1 MMFYHI
7 SNIFLI
13 CFSHFFLLVF
23 KLITHSA
30 MEQRHIQLARIFII
44 IFVSIIQTLHIENLT
59 EK

>member
-1 MMFYHI
+1 
-7 SNIFLI
+7 
-13 CFSHFFLLVF
+13 
-23 KLITHSA
+23 